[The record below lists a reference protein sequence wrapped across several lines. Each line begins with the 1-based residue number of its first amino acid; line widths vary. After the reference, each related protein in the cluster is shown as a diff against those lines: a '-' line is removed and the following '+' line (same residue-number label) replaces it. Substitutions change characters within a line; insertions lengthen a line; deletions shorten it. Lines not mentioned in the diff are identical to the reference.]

1 MSDFHS
7 LIEIPKKAKV
17 VDISFLKNVD
27 ILEVEPDKT
36 SITEILTIS
45 NSTYVVLNIN
55 TLISVLKMF

>member
-1 MSDFHS
+1 MSDFYS

-27 ILEVEPDKT
+27 ILEVEPDKA
-36 SITEILTIS
+36 SITEILSIS

-55 TLISVLKMF
+55 TIFNVLKMF

>member
-7 LIEIPKKAKV
+7 LIEILKKAKV